1 MTVTEIQRPRNVV
14 PGRYRG
20 VAVSR
25 TDVPLDEVSLRAHFV
40 GRPAYFKTR
49 FLVVHNDCGTAVA
62 AVTKPDNDDLFAP
75 ITALRWL
82 TGPDE
87 TAFVHA
93 PEIDTAVPSELA
105 RVARELAPD
114 RYAVVVQGL
123 YEHINFILGA
133 DPLRVTVREVVPP
146 RPAKLL
152 DQATRLLRM
161 REDLPP
167 IELVPELLDLAD
179 LAAAHPAD
187 GYLLPCRGS
196 GFAAA
201 GRPVYYLDEHP
212 PRHPWL
218 LLGCTRSQQIHTEF
232 YGEPAPG
239 VSICPAERD
248 DDDRPVLSKCCLQDS
263 DIRTRKGTVSVP
275 WGSSI
280 EQVSEALDT
289 LVAAQGV
296 PWQPA

>member
-1 MTVTEIQRPRNVV
+1 VTERPRNVV

-25 TDVPLDEVSLRAHFV
+25 VDVALDEASLRDHFV
-40 GRPAYFKTR
+40 GKPAYFKTR
-49 FLVVHNDCGTAVA
+49 FIVVHNAGGTAIA
-62 AVTKPDNDDLFAP
+62 AVTKPESDDLFTP
-75 ITALRWL
+75 ITSFERV

-93 PEIDTAVPSELA
+93 PDVDTAVPSELA
-105 RVARELAPD
+105 RAAREQAPTS
-114 RYAVVVQGL
+114 YAVVVQGL

-152 DQATRLLRM
+152 DQAERLLRV

-167 IELVPELLDLAD
+167 IQLVPELLDLAAV
-179 LAAAHPAD
+179 AADAQAD
-187 GYLLPCRGS
+187 GFLLPCRGS
-196 GFAAA
+196 GFTAG

-212 PRHPWL
+212 ERQPWL
-218 LLGCTRSQQIHTEF
+218 LLGCTRSQQIHTAF
-232 YGEPAPG
+232 YGEPAPA
-239 VSICPAERD
+239 VSICPAERE

-263 DIRTRKGTVSVP
+263 HLERRKGTVSVP
-275 WGSSI
+275 WGSTL
-280 EQVSEALDT
+280 EQVSDALDM
-289 LVAAQGV
+289 LVDVEGAAWRPV
-296 PWQPA
+296 